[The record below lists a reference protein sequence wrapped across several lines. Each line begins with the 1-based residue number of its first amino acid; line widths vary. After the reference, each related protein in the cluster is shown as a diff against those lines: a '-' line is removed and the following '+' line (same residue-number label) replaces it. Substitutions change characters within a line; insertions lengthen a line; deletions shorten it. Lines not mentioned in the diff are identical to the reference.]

1 MTKFPFSGDVLL
13 ALIDSEYKLKIK
25 IVCSLASFFAS
36 QIILSNL
43 IHEFVWCFVDNF
55 GLFDF
60 DFRS

>member
-1 MTKFPFSGDVLL
+1 MQSSKMSAITM
-13 ALIDSEYKLKIK
+13 KIVQRFLNIINFK

-36 QIILSNL
+36 QIILLNL
-43 IHEFVWCFVDNF
+43 IHKFVWCFVDNI